1 MARKLENA
9 KPLVK
14 THCPES
20 FIFYNTNF
28 HRVGPQYSL
37 SKQYE
42 INKDNMVLYNKLY
55 NIDKLG
61 HKKHLKKLKPIF
73 QYKQNTMG
81 GYKKHEIIRV
91 AQENLFMLKRL
102 NERTSFYNVEK
113 WNKDYEASQYYKKN
127 HCLYSPIDFNKTQ
140 RYGSYNKNW
149 GLGAIQEQKYYTT
162 RKKFFSKTHYS
173 NTGIGDNPES
183 RRISNSTKKR
193 KRFEDFN
200 YRDLLQL
207 DEKNKNEDEK
217 QFKKISDMENP
228 EPEQQNEQEEKKMK
242 IIIKAMKIKIII
254 MQNKRMKKN
263 KKSKKMRKMKDK
275 ENKKII
281 IEMIKKKSKKNKKE
295 KKTVIIM

>member
-1 MARKLENA
+1 
-9 KPLVK
+9 
-14 THCPES
+14 
-20 FIFYNTNF
+20 
-28 HRVGPQYSL
+28 
-37 SKQYE
+37 
-42 INKDNMVLYNKLY
+42 MVLYNKLY

-140 RYGSYNKNW
+140 RYGAYNKNW
-149 GLGAIQEQKYYTT
+149 GLGPLQEQKYYTT

-217 QFKKISDMENP
+217 QFKKISEIENP
-228 EPEQQNEQEEKKMK
+228 EPEPEAPNGKEEKNENNNENSDKNNDGNDNVNIEK
-242 IIIKAMKIKIII
+242 KEEEKQDVNKDVENEGQREQKNNNRDDKEEKPNKQEGEENGDNKIKT
-254 MQNKRMKKN
+254 N
-263 KKSKKMRKMKDK
+263 SE
-275 ENKKII
+275 EN
-281 IEMIKKKSKKNKKE
+281 
-295 KKTVIIM
+295 

>member
-1 MARKLENA
+1 
-9 KPLVK
+9 
-14 THCPES
+14 
-20 FIFYNTNF
+20 
-28 HRVGPQYSL
+28 
-37 SKQYE
+37 
-42 INKDNMVLYNKLY
+42 MVLYNKLY

-140 RYGSYNKNW
+140 RYGSYNRNW

-228 EPEQQNEQEEKKMK
+228 EPEQQNEQEEKNEN
-242 IIIKAMKIKIII
+242 I
-254 MQNKRMKKN
+254 NKSNGENKDDNNNAEQKDEEKQEVKKDEEN
-263 KKSKKMRKMKDK
+263 EGQREQKNNNRDDK
-275 ENKKII
+275 E
-281 IEMIKKKSKKNKKE
+281 E
-295 KKTVIIM
+295 KQEKQEGEENGDNNVKTNSEEK

>member
-1 MARKLENA
+1 
-9 KPLVK
+9 
-14 THCPES
+14 
-20 FIFYNTNF
+20 
-28 HRVGPQYSL
+28 
-37 SKQYE
+37 
-42 INKDNMVLYNKLY
+42 MVLYNKLY

-183 RRISNSTKKR
+183 RRISYSTKKR

-228 EPEQQNEQEEKKMK
+228 EPEQQNEQEEKNEN
-242 IIIKAMKIKIII
+242 I
-254 MQNKRMKKN
+254 NKSNGENKNDNNNAEQKDEEKQEVKKDEEN
-263 KKSKKMRKMKDK
+263 QGQREQKNNNRDDK
-275 ENKKII
+275 E
-281 IEMIKKKSKKNKKE
+281 E
-295 KKTVIIM
+295 KQEKQEKQEGEENGDNNVKTNSEEK